1 MTSMSNPNSPSP
13 NASNRIVVLSGLSGA
28 GKTVA
33 LRAFEDL
40 GFYCVDN
47 LPTGLLPSLY
57 RALTDGSRGE
67 SRGIAVGV
75 DVRNQGDLERMPEAL
90 SKLAEAGADA
100 ELVFL
105 ESSDAVLL
113 KRYAYS
119 RRRHPL
125 SEDGRSLIDA
135 LAEER
140 RRLRPLLAIANRS
153 IDTSDTNVHQL
164 RRRIATEYGSVTG
177 GLTLMF
183 ESFAYG
189 RGLPPDCDFVFDAR
203 CLPNPHW
210 DPRLRPFSGQDAP
223 VREFL
228 DGQGLVVQYLSDI
241 RRFLDAWLPRFEA
254 EDKGYLTIAIGCTGG
269 RHRSVYVAERLA
281 EHYRADRDQVL
292 TFHRELA

>member
-1 MTSMSNPNSPSP
+1 MMPMPASHTPSHQAAP
-13 NASNRIVVLSGLSGA
+13 RMVVLTGLSGA

-57 RALTDGSRGE
+57 RALTDGGRGALP
-67 SRGIAVGV
+67 GIAVGV

-164 RRRIATEYGSVTG
+164 RRRIATEYGAATP

-189 RGLPPDCDFVFDAR
+189 RGLPADCDFVFDAR

-228 DGQGLVVQYLSDI
+228 DGQGLVVQYAADI
-241 RRFLDAWLPRFEA
+241 RHFLDAWLPRFES
-254 EDKGYLTIAIGCTGG
+254 EDKGYLTVAIGCTGG
-269 RHRSVYVAERLA
+269 RHRSVYLAERLA
-281 EHYRADRDQVL
+281 EHYRASREQVL
-292 TFHRELA
+292 TFHRELE

>member
-1 MTSMSNPNSPSP
+1 MMTTTDSAATRSSMPM
-13 NASNRIVVLSGLSGA
+13 VVLSGLSGA

-47 LPTGLLPSLY
+47 LPTSLLPSLF
-57 RALTDGSRGE
+57 RALTDGGRGTL
-67 SRGIAVGV
+67 SGIAVGV

-105 ESSDAVLL
+105 DSSDAVLL

-140 RRLRPLLAIANRS
+140 RRLRPLRAIANRS

-164 RRRIATEYGSVTG
+164 RRLIATQYGAATE

-189 RGLPPDCDFVFDAR
+189 RGLPADCDFVFDAR

-210 DPRLRPFSGQDAP
+210 DARLRPFSGLDAP

-228 DGQGLVVQYLSDI
+228 DGQALVVQYLADI
-241 RRFLDAWLPRFEA
+241 RRFLDTWLPRFES
-254 EDKGYLTIAIGCTGG
+254 EGKGYLTVAIGCTGG
-269 RHRSVYVAERLA
+269 RHRSVYLAERLA
-281 EHYRADRDQVL
+281 EQYRASREQVL
-292 TFHRELA
+292 TFHRELE

>member
-1 MTSMSNPNSPSP
+1 MATDDTPKSGI
-13 NASNRIVVLSGLSGA
+13 RVVVLSGLSGA

-47 LPTGLLPSLY
+47 LPTALLPSLY
-57 RALTDGSRGE
+57 RALIDGGREPPSGL
-67 SRGIAVGV
+67 AVGV
-75 DVRNQGDLERMPEAL
+75 DVRNRGDLERLPEAL
-90 SKLAEAGADA
+90 SRLAEAGADA

-105 ESSDAVLL
+105 ESSDEVLL
-113 KRYAYS
+113 KRYASS

-125 SEDGRSLIDA
+125 SESGRSLVDA
-135 LAEER
+135 IAEER

-153 IDTSDTNVHQL
+153 IDTSDSNVHQL
-164 RRRIATEYGSVTG
+164 RRRIATDFGATSGS
-177 GLTLMF
+177 LTLMF

-210 DPRLRPFSGQDAP
+210 DPRLRPFSGKDAP

-228 DGQGLVVQYLSDI
+228 DSQGLVVQYAADLQ
-241 RRFLDAWLPRFEA
+241 RFLDAWLPRFES
-254 EDKGYLTIAIGCTGG
+254 EDKGYLTVAIGCTGG
-269 RHRSVYVAERLA
+269 RHRSVYLAERLA
-281 EHYRADRDQVL
+281 EHYRASREQVL
-292 TFHRELA
+292 TFHRELE

>member
-1 MTSMSNPNSPSP
+1 MHTDIPSSNQI
-13 NASNRIVVLSGLSGA
+13 RVVVLTGLSGA

-47 LPTGLLPSLY
+47 LPTSLLPSLY
-57 RALTDGSRGE
+57 RALVEGGRDLP
-67 SRGIAVGV
+67 RGIAVGV
-75 DVRNQGDLERMPEAL
+75 DVRSRGDLERLPDAL

-100 ELVFL
+100 ELAFL
-105 ESSDAVLL
+105 ESGDAVLL
-113 KRYAYS
+113 KRYASS

-125 SEDGRSLIDA
+125 SEDGLSLVDA
-135 LAEER
+135 IAEER
-140 RRLRPLLAIANRS
+140 RRLRPLMAIANRT
-153 IDTSDTNVHQL
+153 IDTSDSNVHQL
-164 RRRIATEYGSVTG
+164 RRRIATDYGAATG

-210 DPRLRPFSGQDAP
+210 DPRLRPFSGLDAP

-228 DGQGLVVQYLSDI
+228 DGQGLVVQYVADI
-241 RRFLDAWLPRFEA
+241 RQFLDTWLPRFES
-254 EDKGYLTIAIGCTGG
+254 EDKGYLTVAIGCTGG
-269 RHRSVYVAERLA
+269 RHRSVYIAEQLA
-281 EHYRADRDQVL
+281 DHYRASRDQVL
-292 TFHRELA
+292 SFHRELE

>member
-1 MTSMSNPNSPSP
+1 MPTTDTSHDPT
-13 NASNRIVVLSGLSGA
+13 RVVVLTGLSGA
-28 GKTVA
+28 GKTIA

-47 LPTGLLPSLY
+47 LPTTLLPSLY
-57 RALTDGSRGE
+57 RALTDGGRDLPRGV
-67 SRGIAVGV
+67 AVGV
-75 DVRNQGDLERMPEAL
+75 DVRSRGDLERMPEAL
-90 SKLAEAGADA
+90 SKLAEAGADP

-105 ESSDAVLL
+105 ESSDEVLL
-113 KRYAYS
+113 KRYASS

-125 SEDGRSLIDA
+125 SEHGRSLVDA
-135 LAEER
+135 IAEER

-153 IDTSDTNVHQL
+153 IDTSDSNVHQL
-164 RRRIATEYGSVTG
+164 RRLIATDFGGSSG

-228 DGQGLVVQYLSDI
+228 DGQGLVVQYLADI
-241 RRFLDAWLPRFEA
+241 RHFLDAWLPRFES
-254 EDKGYLTIAIGCTGG
+254 EDKGYLTVAIGCTGG
-269 RHRSVYVAERLA
+269 RHRSVYLAERLA
-281 EHYRADRDQVL
+281 EHYRASRDQVL
-292 TFHRELA
+292 TFHRELE

>member
-1 MTSMSNPNSPSP
+1 M
-13 NASNRIVVLSGLSGA
+13 VVLTGLSGA

-57 RALTDGSRGE
+57 RALTDGGRGALT
-67 SRGIAVGV
+67 GIAVGV
-75 DVRNQGDLERMPEAL
+75 DVRNQDELERMPEAL

-113 KRYAYS
+113 KRYAYT

-125 SEDGRSLIDA
+125 SDDGRSLIDA

-164 RRRIATEYGSVTG
+164 RRRIATEYGAATE

-183 ESFAYG
+183 ESFAYA
-189 RGLPPDCDFVFDAR
+189 RGLPADCDFVFDAR

-210 DPRLRPFSGQDAP
+210 DPRLRPFSGRDKP

-228 DGQGLVVQYLSDI
+228 DNQGLVVQYATDVQ
-241 RRFLDAWLPRFEA
+241 RFLDAWLPRFES
-254 EDKGYLTIAIGCTGG
+254 EDKGYLTVAIGCTGG
-269 RHRSVYVAERLA
+269 RHRSVYLAERLA
-281 EHYRADRDQVL
+281 EHYRASRDQVL
-292 TFHRELA
+292 TFHRELE

>member
-1 MTSMSNPNSPSP
+1 MPPHDAPHDPAT
-13 NASNRIVVLSGLSGA
+13 RIVVLTGLSGA

-33 LRAFEDL
+33 LRSFEDL

-57 RALTDGSRGE
+57 RALTDGGRGVL
-67 SRGIAVGV
+67 SGIAVGV

-105 ESSDAVLL
+105 DSSDAVLL

-125 SEDGRSLIDA
+125 SEDGRSLTDA
-135 LAEER
+135 IAEER
-140 RRLRPLLAIANRS
+140 RRLRQLRAIANRS

-164 RRRIATEYGSVTG
+164 RRLIATQYGAATE

-228 DGQGLVVQYLSDI
+228 DGQGLVVQYLADV
-241 RRFLDAWLPRFEA
+241 RRFLDVWLPRFES
-254 EDKGYLTIAIGCTGG
+254 EGKGYLTVAIGCTGG
-269 RHRSVYVAERLA
+269 RHRSVYLAERLA
-281 EHYRADRDQVL
+281 EQYRASREQVL
-292 TFHRELA
+292 TFHRELE

>member
-1 MTSMSNPNSPSP
+1 MPTENTSPDRPHV
-13 NASNRIVVLSGLSGA
+13 VVLTGLSGA

-47 LPTGLLPSLY
+47 LPTSLLPSLY
-57 RALTDGSRGE
+57 RALTDGRREAPRGV
-67 SRGIAVGV
+67 AVGV
-75 DVRNQGDLERMPEAL
+75 DVRSRGDLERLPDAL
-90 SKLAEAGADA
+90 SRLAAAGADA

-113 KRYAYS
+113 KRYASS

-125 SEDGRSLIDA
+125 SEDGRSLVDA
-135 LAEER
+135 IAEER

-153 IDTSDTNVHQL
+153 IDTSDSNVHQL
-164 RRRIATEYGSVTG
+164 RRRIATDFGGSSG
-177 GLTLMF
+177 ALTLMF

-210 DPRLRPFSGQDAP
+210 DPLLRPFSGKDAP

-228 DGQGLVVQYLSDI
+228 DGQGLVVQYLADI
-241 RRFLDAWLPRFEA
+241 RRFLDAWLPRFES
-254 EDKGYLTIAIGCTGG
+254 EDKGYLTVAIGCTGG
-269 RHRSVYVAERLA
+269 RHRSVYLAERLA
-281 EHYRADRDQVL
+281 EHYRASREQVL
-292 TFHRELA
+292 TFHRELE

>member
-1 MTSMSNPNSPSP
+1 M
-13 NASNRIVVLSGLSGA
+13 VLLTGLSGA

-57 RALTDGSRGE
+57 RALTDGGRGALT
-67 SRGIAVGV
+67 GIAVGV
-75 DVRNQGDLERMPEAL
+75 DVRSQGDLEQMPEAL
-90 SKLAEAGADA
+90 SRLAEAGADA

-105 ESSDAVLL
+105 ESSDTVLL
-113 KRYAYS
+113 KRYAYT

-125 SEDGRSLIDA
+125 SESGLSLRDA

-140 RRLRPLLAIANRS
+140 RRLRPLRAIANRS
-153 IDTSDTNVHQL
+153 IDTSETNVHQL
-164 RRRIATEYGSVTG
+164 RRRIATEYGAATP

-189 RGLPPDCDFVFDAR
+189 RGLPPDSDFIFDAR

-210 DPRLRPFSGQDAP
+210 DPRLRPFSGRDEP

-228 DGQGLVVQYLSDI
+228 GGQALVVQYLTDVQ
-241 RRFLDAWLPRFEA
+241 RFLDVWLPRFES
-254 EDKGYLTIAIGCTGG
+254 EDKGYLTVAIGCTGG
-269 RHRSVYVAERLA
+269 RHRSVYLAERLA
-281 EHYRADRDQVL
+281 EHYRASREQVL
-292 TFHRELA
+292 TFHRELE

>member
-1 MTSMSNPNSPSP
+1 M
-13 NASNRIVVLSGLSGA
+13 VVLTGLSGA

-47 LPTGLLPSLY
+47 LPTTLLPSLY
-57 RALTDGSRGE
+57 RALTDGGRGLP
-67 SRGIAVGV
+67 RGIAVGV
-75 DVRNQGDLERMPEAL
+75 DVRSRGDLERLPEAL
-90 SKLAEAGADA
+90 SALAEAGADA

-105 ESSDAVLL
+105 ESSDEVLL
-113 KRYAYS
+113 KRYAS
-119 RRRHPL
+119 TRRRHPL
-125 SEDGRSLIDA
+125 SEDGRSLVDA
-135 LAEER
+135 IAEER

-153 IDTSDTNVHQL
+153 IDTSDSNVHQL
-164 RRRIATEYGSVTG
+164 RRRIATDFGATDG

-210 DPRLRPFSGQDAP
+210 DPRLRPFSGKDAP

-228 DGQGLVVQYLSDI
+228 DDQGLVVQYVADI
-241 RRFLDAWLPRFEA
+241 RRFLDAWLPRFES
-254 EDKGYLTIAIGCTGG
+254 EDKGYVTVAIGCTGG
-269 RHRSVYVAERLA
+269 RHRSVYLAERLA
-281 EHYRADRDQVL
+281 EHYRTGRDQVL
-292 TFHRELA
+292 TFHRELE

>member
-1 MTSMSNPNSPSP
+1 MHTDIPSSNQI
-13 NASNRIVVLSGLSGA
+13 RVVVLTGLSGA

-47 LPTGLLPSLY
+47 LPTSLLPSLY
-57 RALTDGSRGE
+57 RALVEGGRDLP
-67 SRGIAVGV
+67 RGIAVGV
-75 DVRNQGDLERMPEAL
+75 DVRSRGDLERLPDAL

-100 ELVFL
+100 ELAFL
-105 ESSDAVLL
+105 ESGDAVLL
-113 KRYAYS
+113 KRYASS

-125 SEDGRSLIDA
+125 SEDGLSLVDA
-135 LAEER
+135 IAEER
-140 RRLRPLLAIANRS
+140 RRLRPLMAIANRT
-153 IDTSDTNVHQL
+153 IDTSDSNVHQL
-164 RRRIATEYGSVTG
+164 RRRTATDYGAATG

-210 DPRLRPFSGQDAP
+210 DPRLRPFSGLDAP

-228 DGQGLVVQYLSDI
+228 DGQGLVVQYVADI
-241 RRFLDAWLPRFEA
+241 RQFLDTWLPRFES
-254 EDKGYLTIAIGCTGG
+254 EDKGYLTVAIGCTGG
-269 RHRSVYVAERLA
+269 RHRSVYIAEQLA
-281 EHYRADRDQVL
+281 DHYRASRDQVL
-292 TFHRELA
+292 SFHRELE

>member
-1 MTSMSNPNSPSP
+1 MSDTPATPHTPSVLT
-13 NASNRIVVLSGLSGA
+13 VVLSGLSGA

-57 RALTDGSRGE
+57 RALTDGGRGTLP
-67 SRGIAVGV
+67 GIAVGV

-105 ESSDAVLL
+105 DSSDAVLL

-140 RRLRPLLAIANRS
+140 RRLRPLRAIANRS

-164 RRRIATEYGSVTG
+164 RRLIATQYGAATE

-189 RGLPPDCDFVFDAR
+189 RGLPADCDFVFDAR

-210 DPRLRPFSGQDAP
+210 DARLRPFSGQDAP

-228 DGQGLVVQYLSDI
+228 DGQELVVQYLADV
-241 RRFLDAWLPRFEA
+241 RRFLDAWLPRFES
-254 EDKGYLTIAIGCTGG
+254 EGKGYLTVAIGCTGG
-269 RHRSVYVAERLA
+269 RHRSVYLAERLA
-281 EHYRADRDQVL
+281 EHYRAGREQVL
-292 TFHRELA
+292 TFHRELE

>member
-1 MTSMSNPNSPSP
+1 MTATDSTATQSSVPM
-13 NASNRIVVLSGLSGA
+13 VVLSGLSGA

-33 LRAFEDL
+33 LRSFEDL

-47 LPTGLLPSLY
+47 LPTSLLPSLY
-57 RALTDGSRGE
+57 RALTDGGRGTL
-67 SRGIAVGV
+67 SGIAVGV

-105 ESSDAVLL
+105 DSSDAVLL

-125 SEDGRSLIDA
+125 SENGRSLIDA

-140 RRLRPLLAIANRS
+140 RRLRPLRAIANRS

-164 RRRIATEYGSVTG
+164 RRLIATQYGAATE

-189 RGLPPDCDFVFDAR
+189 RGLPADCDFVFDAR

-210 DPRLRPFSGQDAP
+210 DARLRPFSGQDAP

-228 DGQGLVVQYLSDI
+228 DGQELVVQYLADV
-241 RRFLDAWLPRFEA
+241 RRFLDAWLPRFEN
-254 EDKGYLTIAIGCTGG
+254 EGKGYLTVAIGCTGG
-269 RHRSVYVAERLA
+269 RHRSVYLAERLA
-281 EHYRADRDQVL
+281 EHYRADREQVL
-292 TFHRELA
+292 TFHRELE

>member
-1 MTSMSNPNSPSP
+1 MSATQPSESSQTTP
-13 NASNRIVVLSGLSGA
+13 MVILTGLSGA

-57 RALTDGSRGE
+57 RDLTDGGRGAL
-67 SRGIAVGV
+67 SGIAVGV
-75 DVRNQGDLERMPEAL
+75 DVRSQGDLERMPEAL
-90 SKLAEAGADA
+90 SMLAEAGANA

-113 KRYAYS
+113 KRYAYT

-125 SEDGRSLIDA
+125 SDDGRSLIDA

-140 RRLRPLLAIANRS
+140 RRLRPLSAIANRS
-153 IDTSDTNVHQL
+153 IDTSETNVHQL
-164 RRRIATEYGSVTG
+164 RRRIATEYGAATG

-183 ESFAYG
+183 ESFAYA

-210 DPRLRPFSGQDAP
+210 DPRLRPFSGRDQP

-228 DGQGLVVQYLSDI
+228 ENQGLVVQYAADVQ
-241 RRFLDAWLPRFEA
+241 RFLDVWLPRFES
-254 EDKGYLTIAIGCTGG
+254 EDKGYLTVAIGCTGG
-269 RHRSVYVAERLA
+269 RHRSVYLAERLA
-281 EHYRADRDQVL
+281 EHYRASREQVL
-292 TFHRELA
+292 TFHRELE

>member
-1 MTSMSNPNSPSP
+1 MHTDIPSSNQI
-13 NASNRIVVLSGLSGA
+13 RVVVLTGLSGA

-47 LPTGLLPSLY
+47 LPTSLLPSLY
-57 RALTDGSRGE
+57 RALVEGGRDLP
-67 SRGIAVGV
+67 RGIAVGV
-75 DVRNQGDLERMPEAL
+75 DVRSRGDLERLPDAL

-100 ELVFL
+100 ELAFL
-105 ESSDAVLL
+105 ESTDAVLL
-113 KRYAYS
+113 KRYASS

-125 SEDGRSLIDA
+125 SEDGLSLVDA
-135 LAEER
+135 IAEER
-140 RRLRPLLAIANRS
+140 RRLRPLMAIANRT
-153 IDTSDTNVHQL
+153 IDTSDSNVHQL
-164 RRRIATEYGSVTG
+164 RRRIATDYGAATG

-210 DPRLRPFSGQDAP
+210 DPRLRPFSGLDAP

-228 DGQGLVVQYLSDI
+228 DEQGLVVQYLADI
-241 RRFLDAWLPRFEA
+241 RQFLDTWLPRFES
-254 EDKGYLTIAIGCTGG
+254 EDKGYLTVAIGCTGG
-269 RHRSVYVAERLA
+269 RHRSVYIAERLA
-281 EHYRADRDQVL
+281 DHYRASRDQVL
-292 TFHRELA
+292 SFHRELE

>member
-1 MTSMSNPNSPSP
+1 MTAAHDSPP
-13 NASNRIVVLSGLSGA
+13 TRVVVLTGFSGA

-47 LPTGLLPSLY
+47 LPTALLVPLY
-57 RALTDGSRGE
+57 RALATGDRGALP
-67 SRGIAVGV
+67 GMAVGV
-75 DVRNQGDLERMPEAL
+75 DVRSRGDLERMPEAL

-125 SEDGRSLIDA
+125 SEHGRSLVDA
-135 LAEER
+135 IAEER
-140 RRLRPLLAIANRS
+140 ARLRPLRAIANRS
-153 IDTSDTNVHQL
+153 IDTSDSNVHQL
-164 RRRIATEYGSVTG
+164 RRRIATDFGASSG
-177 GLTLMF
+177 DLTLMF

-189 RGLPPDCDFVFDAR
+189 QGLPPDCDFVFDAR

-210 DPRLRPFSGQDAP
+210 DPRLRPFSGRDAP

-228 DGQGLVVQYLSDI
+228 DGQGLVVEYLSGI
-241 RRFLDAWLPRFEA
+241 CRFLDAWLPRFVR
-254 EDKGYLTIAIGCTGG
+254 EDKGYLTVAIGCTGG

-281 EHYRADRDQVL
+281 DYYRESLDQVL
-292 TFHRELA
+292 TFHRELE

>member
-1 MTSMSNPNSPSP
+1 MTAANDNPPT
-13 NASNRIVVLSGLSGA
+13 RVVVLTGFSGA

-47 LPTGLLPSLY
+47 LPTALLASLY
-57 RALTDGSRGE
+57 KALRDASRGALP
-67 SRGIAVGV
+67 GIAVGV
-75 DVRNQGDLERMPEAL
+75 DVRSRGDLERMPEAL

-125 SEDGRSLIDA
+125 SDDGRSLIDA
-135 LAEER
+135 IAEER
-140 RRLRPLLAIANRS
+140 ARLRPLRAIANRA

-164 RRRIATEYGSVTG
+164 RRQIATDYGGARG

-183 ESFAYG
+183 ESFAYA
-189 RGLPPDCDFVFDAR
+189 RGLPADCDFVFDAR
-203 CLPNPHW
+203 SLPNPHW
-210 DPRLRPFSGQDAP
+210 DPRLRPLSGQDAP

-228 DGQGLVVQYLSDI
+228 DGQGLVVQYLADI
-241 RRFLDAWLPRFEA
+241 QTFLDAWLPRFES
-254 EDKGYLTIAIGCTGG
+254 EDKGYLTVAIGCTGG
-269 RHRSVYVAERLA
+269 RHRSVYLVERLA
-281 EHYRADRDQVL
+281 EHYRAIREQVL
-292 TFHRELA
+292 IFHRELE

>member
-1 MTSMSNPNSPSP
+1 MDPTVPASPP
-13 NASNRIVVLSGLSGA
+13 KATRVVVLTGLSGA

-47 LPTGLLPSLY
+47 LPTSLLAALY
-57 RALTDGSRGE
+57 NALSDGGHGTLP
-67 SRGIAVGV
+67 GIAVGI
-75 DVRNQGDLERMPEAL
+75 DVRSQGDLDRTPDAL
-90 SKLAEAGADA
+90 SRLAVAGADA

-105 ESSDAVLL
+105 ESSDPVLL
-113 KRYAYS
+113 KRYAFS

-125 SEDGRSLIDA
+125 SEDGRSLVDA
-135 LAEER
+135 IAEER
-140 RRLRPLLAIANRS
+140 RRLRPLRAIANGV

-164 RRRIATEYGSVTG
+164 RRRIATDYGSRAG

-183 ESFAYG
+183 ESFAYA
-189 RGLPPDCDFVFDAR
+189 RGLPADCDFVFDAR

-210 DPRLRPFSGQDAP
+210 DARLRPFSGQDAP

-228 DGQGLVVQYLSDI
+228 DGQPQVVQYLDGI
-241 RRFLDAWLPRFEA
+241 QAFLDAWLPCFERD
-254 EDKGYLTIAIGCTGG
+254 DKGYLTVAIGCTGG

-281 EHYRADRDQVL
+281 ERYRASRGRVL

>member
-1 MTSMSNPNSPSP
+1 MPGTDTSQE
-13 NASNRIVVLSGLSGA
+13 RIRVVVLTGLSGA

-47 LPTGLLPSLY
+47 LPTSLLPALF
-57 RALTDGSRGE
+57 RALTGGGRGLP
-67 SRGIAVGV
+67 RGIAVGV
-75 DVRNQGDLERMPEAL
+75 DVRSRGDLERMPEAL

-113 KRYAYS
+113 KRYASS

-125 SEDGRSLIDA
+125 SEDGRSLVDA
-135 LAEER
+135 IAEER

-153 IDTSDTNVHQL
+153 IDTSDSNVHQL
-164 RRRIATEYGSVTG
+164 RRRIATDYGSAAG

-210 DPRLRPFSGQDAP
+210 DPLLRPFSGQDAP

-228 DGQGLVVQYLSDI
+228 DAQGLVVQYLTDV
-241 RRFLDAWLPRFEA
+241 RRFLDAWLPRFEN
-254 EDKGYLTIAIGCTGG
+254 EDKGYLTVAIGCTGG
-269 RHRSVYVAERLA
+269 RHRSVYLAERLA
-281 EHYRADRDQVL
+281 EHYRASRDQVL
-292 TFHRELA
+292 TFHRELE

>member
-1 MTSMSNPNSPSP
+1 MHTDIPSSNQI
-13 NASNRIVVLSGLSGA
+13 RVVVLTGLSGA

-47 LPTGLLPSLY
+47 LPTSLLPSLY
-57 RALTDGSRGE
+57 RALVEGGRDLP
-67 SRGIAVGV
+67 RGIAVGV
-75 DVRNQGDLERMPEAL
+75 DVRSRGDLERLPDAL

-100 ELVFL
+100 ELAFL

-113 KRYAYS
+113 KRYASS

-125 SEDGRSLIDA
+125 SEDGLSLVDA
-135 LAEER
+135 IAEER
-140 RRLRPLLAIANRS
+140 RRLRPLMAIANRT
-153 IDTSDTNVHQL
+153 IDTSDSNVHQL
-164 RRRIATEYGSVTG
+164 RRRIATDYGAATG

-210 DPRLRPFSGQDAP
+210 DPRLRPFSGLDAP

-228 DGQGLVVQYLSDI
+228 DGQGLVVQYVADI
-241 RRFLDAWLPRFEA
+241 RQFLDTWLPRFES
-254 EDKGYLTIAIGCTGG
+254 EDKGYLTVAIGCTGG
-269 RHRSVYVAERLA
+269 RHRSVYIAEQLA
-281 EHYRADRDQVL
+281 DHYRASRDQVL
-292 TFHRELA
+292 SFHRELE

>member
-1 MTSMSNPNSPSP
+1 M
-13 NASNRIVVLSGLSGA
+13 VVLTGLSGA

-47 LPTGLLPSLY
+47 LPTTLLPSLY
-57 RALTDGSRGE
+57 RALTDGGRGLP
-67 SRGIAVGV
+67 RGIAVGV
-75 DVRNQGDLERMPEAL
+75 DVRSKGDLERLPEAL
-90 SKLAEAGADA
+90 SALAEAGADA

-105 ESSDAVLL
+105 ESSDEVLL
-113 KRYAYS
+113 KRYAS
-119 RRRHPL
+119 TRRRHPL
-125 SEDGRSLIDA
+125 SEDGRSLVDA
-135 LAEER
+135 IAEER

-153 IDTSDTNVHQL
+153 IDTSDSNVHQL
-164 RRRIATEYGSVTG
+164 RRRIATDFGATDG

-210 DPRLRPFSGQDAP
+210 DPRLRPFSGKDAP

-228 DGQGLVVQYLSDI
+228 DGQGLVVQYLADI
-241 RRFLDAWLPRFEA
+241 RRFLDAWLPRFES
-254 EDKGYLTIAIGCTGG
+254 EDKGYVTVAIGCTGG
-269 RHRSVYVAERLA
+269 RHRSVYLAERLA
-281 EHYRADRDQVL
+281 EHYRTGRDQVL
-292 TFHRELA
+292 TFHRELE

>member
-1 MTSMSNPNSPSP
+1 MPRPQSRESSPSTP
-13 NASNRIVVLSGLSGA
+13 MVVLTGLSGA

-57 RALTDGSRGE
+57 RALTDGGRGALT
-67 SRGIAVGV
+67 GIAVGV
-75 DVRNQGDLERMPEAL
+75 DVRNQDELERMPEAL

-113 KRYAYS
+113 KRYAYT

-125 SEDGRSLIDA
+125 SDDGRSLIDA

-164 RRRIATEYGSVTG
+164 RRRIATEYGAATE

-183 ESFAYG
+183 ESFAYA
-189 RGLPPDCDFVFDAR
+189 RGLPADCDFVFDAR

-210 DPRLRPFSGQDAP
+210 DPRLRPFSGRDKP

-228 DGQGLVVQYLSDI
+228 DNQGLVVQYATDVQ
-241 RRFLDAWLPRFEA
+241 RFLDAWLPRFES
-254 EDKGYLTIAIGCTGG
+254 EDKGYLTVAIGCTGG
-269 RHRSVYVAERLA
+269 RHRSVYLAERLA
-281 EHYRADRDQVL
+281 EHYRASRDQVL
-292 TFHRELA
+292 TFHRELE

>member
-1 MTSMSNPNSPSP
+1 M
-13 NASNRIVVLSGLSGA
+13 VLLTGLSGA

-47 LPTGLLPSLY
+47 LPTGLLPSWY
-57 RALTDGSRGE
+57 RALTDGGRGALT
-67 SRGIAVGV
+67 GIAVGV
-75 DVRNQGDLERMPEAL
+75 DVRSQGDLEQMPEAL
-90 SKLAEAGADA
+90 SRLAEAGADA

-105 ESSDAVLL
+105 ESSDTVLL
-113 KRYAYS
+113 KRYAYT

-125 SEDGRSLIDA
+125 SESGLSLRDA

-140 RRLRPLLAIANRS
+140 RRLRPLRAIANRS
-153 IDTSDTNVHQL
+153 IDTSETNVHQL
-164 RRRIATEYGSVTG
+164 RRRIATEYGAATP

-189 RGLPPDCDFVFDAR
+189 RGLPPDSDFIFDAR

-210 DPRLRPFSGQDAP
+210 DPRLRPFSGRDEP

-228 DGQGLVVQYLSDI
+228 GGQALVVQYLTDVQ
-241 RRFLDAWLPRFEA
+241 RFLDVWLPRFES
-254 EDKGYLTIAIGCTGG
+254 EDKGYLTVAIGCTGG
-269 RHRSVYVAERLA
+269 RHRSVYLAERLA
-281 EHYRADRDQVL
+281 EHYRASREQVL
-292 TFHRELA
+292 TFHRELE

>member
-1 MTSMSNPNSPSP
+1 MPTDGPSKD
-13 NASNRIVVLSGLSGA
+13 AIRVVVLSGLSGA

-47 LPTGLLPSLY
+47 LPTALLPSLY
-57 RALTDGSRGE
+57 RALVDGGREAPSGL
-67 SRGIAVGV
+67 AVGV
-75 DVRNQGDLERMPEAL
+75 DVRNRGDLERLPEAL
-90 SKLAEAGADA
+90 SRLAEAGADA

-105 ESSDAVLL
+105 ESSDDVLL
-113 KRYAYS
+113 KRYASS

-125 SEDGRSLIDA
+125 SEKGRSLVDA
-135 LAEER
+135 IAEER

-153 IDTSDTNVHQL
+153 IDTSDSNVHQL
-164 RRRIATEYGSVTG
+164 RRRIATDFGATSG

-210 DPRLRPFSGQDAP
+210 DPRLRPFSGKDAP

-228 DGQGLVVQYLSDI
+228 DGQGLVVQYLADI
-241 RRFLDAWLPRFEA
+241 QRFLDAWLPRFES
-254 EDKGYLTIAIGCTGG
+254 EDKGYLTVAIGCTGG
-269 RHRSVYVAERLA
+269 RHRSVYLAERLA
-281 EHYRADRDQVL
+281 EHYRASREQVL
-292 TFHRELA
+292 TFHRELE

>member
-1 MTSMSNPNSPSP
+1 M
-13 NASNRIVVLSGLSGA
+13 VVLSGLSGA

-57 RALTDGSRGE
+57 RALTDGGRGTL
-67 SRGIAVGV
+67 SGIAVGV

-105 ESSDAVLL
+105 DSSDAVLL

-140 RRLRPLLAIANRS
+140 RRLRPLRAIANRS

-164 RRRIATEYGSVTG
+164 RRLIATQYGAATE

-189 RGLPPDCDFVFDAR
+189 RGLPADCDFVFDAR

-210 DPRLRPFSGQDAP
+210 DARLRPFSGQDAP

-228 DGQGLVVQYLSDI
+228 DGQALVVQYLADV
-241 RRFLDAWLPRFEA
+241 RRFLDAWLPRFES
-254 EDKGYLTIAIGCTGG
+254 EGKGYLTVAIGCTGG
-269 RHRSVYVAERLA
+269 RHRSVYLAERLA
-281 EHYRADRDQVL
+281 EHYRADREQVL
-292 TFHRELA
+292 TFHRELE